1 MTVHQV
7 TDGSITACPHLGGA
21 CGLGEAPA
29 HPCSPTASSS
39 PMSSHES
46 ITRPQGSSEAGP
58 RDSSQPRP
66 RRSHAGNRSTPSTAG
81 EGHGGPRVLGVPA
94 AQPVPRTSAPCSPW
108 PSDAPSLFE
117 PPSSGTSFQPPGPH
131 HTAVPE
137 HRTIHPLLEVLPW
150 HPYSEDKATA
160 GASGHQA
167 HIGPL
172 PTPKDMPTFLLPRAP
187 AHAAPFASSDAHPHP
202 ISS

>member
-1 MTVHQV
+1 M
-7 TDGSITACPHLGGA
+7 
-21 CGLGEAPA
+21 PA
-29 HPCSPTASSS
+29 GWA
-39 PMSSHES
+39 
-46 ITRPQGSSEAGP
+46 RPQPICAH
-58 RDSSQPRP
+58 PRP
-66 RRSHAGNRSTPSTAG
+66 RPHPCHLTNPSLGPKAPLRLDPETPPSRDPGVHMPATG
-81 EGHGGPRVLGVPA
+81 VPPPRPARGMAVPEFWERPA

-108 PSDAPSLFE
+108 PSDTPSLFE